1 MENKKDVFDRGKE
14 IGVQPPSD
22 THSNDNTILE
32 QLQDAENQILFGQFT
47 QNNYSLEENLQKLVV
62 NYRELAKQGNP
73 EAQYKYGMFLRQGIG
88 VKKNF
93 RETLKYLKLSA
104 K

>member
-32 QLQDAENQILFGQFT
+32 QLQDAEN
-47 QNNYSLEENLQKLVV
+47 SLKIIIVLNKI
-62 NYRELAKQGNP
+62 YRN
-73 EAQYKYGMFLRQGIG
+73 
-88 VKKNF
+88 
-93 RETLKYLKLSA
+93 
-104 K
+104 

>member
-32 QLQDAENQILFGQFT
+32 QLQDSENQIYLFIWT
-47 QNNYSLEENLQKLVV
+47 IHSK
-62 NYRELAKQGNP
+62 
-73 EAQYKYGMFLRQGIG
+73 
-88 VKKNF
+88 
-93 RETLKYLKLSA
+93 
-104 K
+104 

>member
-32 QLQDAENQILFGQFT
+32 QLQDAENQIYLFIWT
-47 QNNYSLEENLQKLVV
+47 IHSK
-62 NYRELAKQGNP
+62 
-73 EAQYKYGMFLRQGIG
+73 
-88 VKKNF
+88 
-93 RETLKYLKLSA
+93 
-104 K
+104 